1 MGVKTLLFPF
11 FGVQE
16 SNKRAYSRN
25 ALSFLYY
32 FFHFV
37 KSFSIYFSPSSRLRS
52 SCGHDPVALTMIT
65 TIVVL
70 AVTSNVVLSLGMVGT
85 QLTEKMSA

>member
-11 FGVQE
+11 FGVLE

-37 KSFSIYFSPSSRLRS
+37 KSFGIYFFPHVFSQFAFVLLLRREVPYFPPLR
-52 SCGHDPVALTMIT
+52 GGKMNVAKNPTKFCT
-65 TIVVL
+65 YEE
-70 AVTSNVVLSLGMVGT
+70 S
-85 QLTEKMSA
+85 